1 MTPKTEGSDMDHA
14 RDHRNQGLA
23 NIRAAMRGLCDP
35 LGASI
40 EDNGNQAGPI
50 SDVLFRIDAK
60 DGRRLD
66 MTFYLVD
73 IQDSYERIAPR
84 AGQTIRD
91 LAAELKRP
99 SAGK

>member
-1 MTPKTEGSDMDHA
+1 MDHA

-40 EDNGNQAGPI
+40 EDNGDQVGPI
-50 SDVLFRIDAK
+50 SDVLFRIEAK
-60 DGRRLD
+60 DGRLLEV
-66 MTFYLVD
+66 TFYLVD
-73 IQDSYERIAPR
+73 IQDSYERIVER
-84 AGQTIRD
+84 SGQSIRD

-99 SAGK
+99 PAIK